1 MNSARHM
8 GAQSSVR
15 WSTSGGSLWMQPPPI
30 HVGSAFLLKAGC
42 RVRGCLAFLRR
53 LEVLQEK
60 PKLLILLPESF
71 VGVFQLVEMLH
82 FPEAA
87 PCS

>member
-1 MNSARHM
+1 
-8 GAQSSVR
+8 
-15 WSTSGGSLWMQPPPI
+15 MQPLSTR
-30 HVGSAFLLKAGC
+30 VGRASLLEVGY
-42 RVRGCLAFLRR
+42 RVVGCLAVL

-60 PKLLILLPESF
+60 PELLILLPESL